1 MGSERTSG
9 GRVNR
14 ALARLTAAALVLL
27 AFACASEQ
35 AAAEPCLREFPRS
48 RNPASVTLRLASS
61 GRLLVALCD
70 RETERSAVVALDRA
84 GRRVQGFGGDGTIG
98 PWQSPFPPELTLDR
112 AGRILVVTRQPDHG
126 EFVLKR
132 FLPDGRIDRSF
143 GSRGTTIIPT
153 DFGFSWPDSIKA
165 FVQPEGRIL
174 VTYHGERHSCY
185 PGESCE
191 YRSEF
196 LKVHRYTPR
205 GRHLDKRSYFGEYW
219 ELGDVALTPQG
230 GLVVVGNYAEGGSN
244 LLHTRPDLKFVRRFG
259 RYGTVSLERPPLG
272 AERENLATAAA
283 IALQPDGSIVVAS
296 EGEGALRRFT
306 EYGKVDTGFGDGGRV
321 LCPPSAVES
330 YANGGEAFRFVSLT
344 GDGDI
349 IAGGGRKTCG
359 VARYHGDGSPDT
371 SFGASGLVNLKSHGL
386 PQPEGF
392 AVADDGSIAV
402 AAWDLKRKVFVI
414 TRLTASGQLDSRFG
428 ARGTTVIRGVPR

>member
-1 MGSERTSG
+1 
-9 GRVNR
+9 
-14 ALARLTAAALVLL
+14 LTASALVLLL
-27 AFACASEQ
+27 AFACSSEQ
-35 AAAEPCLREFPRS
+35 AAAEPCQRDFSRS
-48 RNPASVTLRLASS
+48 RNPASVTLRFASS

-70 RETERSAVVALDRA
+70 REAERSAVVALDRA
-84 GRRVQGFGGDGTIG
+84 GRRVRGFGGDGTIG

-132 FLPDGRIDRSF
+132 FLSDGRIDRSF
-143 GSRGTTIIPT
+143 GSGGTTIIPS
-153 DFGFSWPDSIKA
+153 DLGFSWPDSIKA

-174 VTYHGERHSCY
+174 VTYHGERRSCY
-185 PGESCE
+185 PGEPCE
-191 YRSEF
+191 YSSQF

-219 ELGDVALTPQG
+219 ELGDVALTPRG
-230 GLVVVGNYAEGGSN
+230 GLVAVGNYAEGDSI

-259 RYGTVSLERPPLG
+259 TYGTVLLEPPALG
-272 AERENLATAAA
+272 AEREDLATAAA
-283 IALQPDGSIVVAS
+283 IALQPDGSIVIAS
-296 EGEGALRRFT
+296 EEGALRRFT

-321 LCPPSAVES
+321 LCPPSAVAGYRS
-330 YANGGEAFRFVSLT
+330 SGEAFRFVSLT

-349 IAGGGRKTCG
+349 IAAAGRKTCG

-371 SFGASGLVNLKSHGL
+371 SFGVDGLVNLESHGL

-392 AVADDGSIAV
+392 AVAEDGSIAL
-402 AAWDLKRKVFVI
+402 AAWDPKRKVFVI

-428 ARGTTVIRGVPR
+428 ARGTTVVRDVPR

>member
-1 MGSERTSG
+1 M
-9 GRVNR
+9 
-14 ALARLTAAALVLL
+14 AAALFFLLL
-27 AFACASEQ
+27 ACAYSSEQ
-35 AAAEPCLREFPRS
+35 AAAEPCQREFPQS
-48 RNPASVTLRLASS
+48 RNPASVTLRFASS

-70 RETERSAVVALDRA
+70 REAERSAVVALDRA

-132 FLPDGRIDRSF
+132 FLSDGRIDRSF
-143 GSRGTTIIPT
+143 GSRGTTIIPS
-153 DFGFSWPDSIKA
+153 DFGFSRPDSIKA

-174 VTYHGERHSCY
+174 VTYHGESDACY

-219 ELGDVALTPQG
+219 ELGDVALTPRG
-230 GLVVVGNYAEGGSN
+230 GLVAVGDYAEGGSN

-259 RYGTVSLERPPLG
+259 RYGTVFLEPPVLG
-272 AERENLATAAA
+272 LERENLATAAA

-296 EGEGALRRFT
+296 EESGLRRFT

-321 LCPPSAVES
+321 LCPLSAVAGYPNS
-330 YANGGEAFRFVSLT
+330 GEAFRFVSLT
-344 GDGDI
+344 GDGGI

-371 SFGASGLVNLKSHGL
+371 SFGAGGLVNLESHGL

-392 AVADDGSIAV
+392 AVAEDGSIAV
-402 AAWDLKRKVFVI
+402 AAWDPKRKVFVI

-428 ARGTTVIRGVPR
+428 TRGTTVIRGAPR